1 MYQNIKT
8 MKRIRATAL
17 VLGAVALWI
26 LLPFYFQLDS
36 SVSRAEEN
44 HPGLPDLRAQLTGA
58 PIANVTPTGLAT
70 YDTWTFNGTTIRSF
84 TVDVSSV
91 NLPSNT
97 ALGVFLNGT
106 NVGQITLNPQRRGE
120 LRLST
125 LNGGTVPT
133 VMSGDTLTVRNG
145 ATVVLTGT
153 FSAPATPSPSP
164 SGSPGN
170 HIRLYA
176 SLTGAAIGDIIP
188 RGFASYETRSNNNNR
203 ELEVF
208 VNSVN
213 LPNGTSLSVVVGDV
227 TVGQLTLNNRQGRF
241 ELESNVPT
249 ITSGT
254 TIAIRNGAT
263 TILAGTFSSTFP
275 TPSPTVSPTVSP
287 SPSPSGSPTPTP
299 QPPRSFSARLRGSN
313 VVPAVTTNGKGL
325 GFVRLNQAQTQITV
339 HLHYFRLS
347 SAATVITIN
356 GPALPGANAPVIFT
370 LTNSGGT
377 SGHTPPQTFDVT
389 AAQIVQIR
397 AGLWYFNVSTVT
409 NPTGEIRGQ
418 IRANNHRDDYQG
430 DGYADVSVLRS
441 SNNSWY
447 ILNTRDFSFTART
460 MGQAGDINVQ
470 GDYDGDGIADLAMFT
485 PATGNWQIRR
495 SESGAT
501 VNYRFGQAGDV
512 PVVGDYDGDGRNDL
526 AVFRPSSGA
535 WYIQN
540 SFDGSFTSLSWGM
553 NGDRPVS
560 GDFDGDGLNDVAVFR
575 PSNGGWYIFQS
586 GTQTMLAMQWG
597 MDGDRAVSGDFDGDG
612 ATDIAVF
619 RPANG
624 TWYINRSSDGGFS
637 AAQFGAS
644 GDVTVACDYDGDGIS
659 DIAVYRPDNGY
670 WYILRSSD
678 NALGAYQFGIAT
690 DKPSQVA
697 YTP

>member
-1 MYQNIKT
+1 MFQNIKLA
-8 MKRIRATAL
+8 KRIRTTAL
-17 VLGAVALWI
+17 ILGAVALWI

-36 SVSRAEEN
+36 SVSQANEN
-44 HPGLPDLRAQLTGA
+44 QPDVSGLRAVLTGS
-58 PIANVTPTGLAT
+58 PIANVTPIGLGA
-70 YDTWTFNGTTIRSF
+70 YDSWTQGTT
-84 TVDVSSV
+84 TVRTLTVNVNSV
-91 NLPSNT
+91 NLPANT

-106 NVGQITLNPQRRGE
+106 SIGQITLNSMRHGE
-120 LRLST
+120 LRLT
-125 LNGGTVPT
+125 TANGGTVPT
-133 VMSGDTLTVRNG
+133 VVSGNTLAVRNG
-145 ATVVLTGT
+145 ATVVLTGA

-164 SGSPGN
+164 SGSPGSQV
-170 HIRLYA
+170 RLYA
-176 SLTGAAIGDIIP
+176 SLIGAAIGDVLP
-188 RGFASYETRSNNNNR
+188 RGFASYETRFNNSR

-213 LPNGTSLSVVVGDV
+213 LPNGTILSVVVGGAV
-227 TVGQLTLNNRQGRF
+227 VGQLTLNNRQGRF

-249 ITSGT
+249 IISGS

-263 TILAGTFSSTFP
+263 TILSGTFSSTFP
-275 TPSPTVSPTVSP
+275 SP
-287 SPSPSGSPTPTP
+287 SPSVSPSGSPSPTPTP
-299 QPPRSFSARLRGSN
+299 QPARAFSASLRGSS
-313 VVPAVTTNGKGL
+313 VVPAVTTDARGL

-339 HLHYFRLS
+339 NLRYFRLS
-347 SAATVITIN
+347 SAATVVTIN

-370 LTNSGGT
+370 LTNPGGT
-377 SGHTPPQTFDVT
+377 SGNIATQTFNVT

-397 AGLWYFNVSTVT
+397 AGLWYFQISTVT
-409 NPTGEIRGQ
+409 KPTGEIRGQ
-418 IRANNHRDDYQG
+418 IRSNNHRDDYQG
-430 DGYADVSVLRS
+430 DGYTDVSVLRS

-447 ILNTRDFSFTART
+447 ILNTRDMSFTART

-485 PATGNWQIRR
+485 PATGNWKIDR
-495 SESGAT
+495 SQFGST
-501 VNYRFGQAGDV
+501 VDYRFGQAGDI

-526 AVFRPSSGA
+526 AVFRPSNGV

-540 SFDGSFTSLSWGM
+540 SFDGSFTSTAWGM

-575 PSNGGWYIFQS
+575 PSNGSWYIFQS
-586 GTQTMLAMQWG
+586 GTQTMFAMQWG
-597 MDGDRAVSGDFDGDG
+597 INGDRPVSGDFDGDG
-612 ATDIAVF
+612 ATDIAVY
-619 RPANG
+619 RGGA
-624 TWYINRSSDGGFS
+624 WYVHRSSDGAFS
-637 AAQFGAS
+637 ATNFGMAS
-644 GDVTVACDYDGDGIS
+644 DIPVTCDYDGDGIS

-678 NALGAYQFGIAT
+678 NALGAYQFGVAT